1 MSSISTGHPSI
12 QKSGWASK
20 VAPVLL
26 LAVLSTSRLA
36 HAQWE
41 PEKPLYTNNGFY
53 GIAAAGSRVHLI
65 WGKDPLQYSLSS
77 DEGVNF
83 GAPVTLESS
92 GELHPTGP
100 IVAQGSDIYVVFFRY
115 VKTAT
120 DWCCPRDLGDLYLR
134 RSQDGGTTWQ
144 PEQRLT
150 TSGSAFRYDLA
161 ASGSNVHLVW
171 ADYRSS
177 DWEIYY
183 LQSSDN
189 GANWASEVKLVA
201 NPTKAVEMG
210 RPQIASQ
217 GNNLHVTWEDS
228 RDFGASCFTIPNC
241 PEIYYKR
248 STDGG
253 ASWGSDVR
261 ITYDG
266 AGGSFRPSIAAPGLS
281 TVIIGFQ
288 SNRDGGTRSEQQVV
302 RSIDNGGTWGSI
314 QRMTSTAGD
323 SEHDN
328 LVASGSTAHLSWSE
342 DSVDRTSHTVHYRGT
357 WDEGAMWAPDETVS
371 QPIGGTWSIIADLG
385 VSTSFVHALWTD
397 DLNML
402 RYARRPSGDAG
413 AAGAGGAGGA
423 PSNGGGGSATGGAGG
438 VGGAGGAN
446 AQGGSSTGGGG

>member
-1 MSSISTGHPSI
+1 M
-12 QKSGWASK
+12 
-20 VAPVLL
+20 
-26 LAVLSTSRLA
+26 
-36 HAQWE
+36 
-41 PEKPLYTNNGFY
+41 
-53 GIAAAGSRVHLI
+53 
-65 WGKDPLQYSLSS
+65 
-77 DEGVNF
+77 
-83 GAPVTLESS
+83 
-92 GELHPTGP
+92 
-100 IVAQGSDIYVVFFRY
+100 
-115 VKTAT
+115 
-120 DWCCPRDLGDLYLR
+120 
-134 RSQDGGTTWQ
+134 
-144 PEQRLT
+144 
-150 TSGSAFRYDLA
+150 
-161 ASGSNVHLVW
+161 
-171 ADYRSS
+171 
-177 DWEIYY
+177 
-183 LQSSDN
+183 
-189 GANWASEVKLVA
+189 
-201 NPTKAVEMG
+201 
-210 RPQIASQ
+210 
-217 GNNLHVTWEDS
+217 TWEDS

-446 AQGGSSTGGGG
+446 AQGGSSTGGGGTGTGGANAQGGITSTVGSAATGGALAQGGTATGGANGAAASTNDKAGCGCRVVSQRRGAVWWVWLALGVAMARRRRGR